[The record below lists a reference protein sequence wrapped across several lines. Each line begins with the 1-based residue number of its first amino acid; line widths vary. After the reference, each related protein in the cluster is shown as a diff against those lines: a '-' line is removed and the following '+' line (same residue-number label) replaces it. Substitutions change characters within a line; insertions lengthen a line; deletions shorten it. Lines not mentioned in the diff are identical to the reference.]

1 METVFDYNITDKERE
16 DIGISDKE
24 RYLAIVGEDTA
35 NLDLATLFHTRG
47 DNDRMARY
55 ADKLPLDMKLDFYR
69 TVVKKVRFKFVGGV
83 ETVFSVLK
91 FNNPLGFYRLGELKR
106 LTVLLLILSVRFRDK
121 IEFQVFIRPFPVQVD
136 VEV

>member
-1 METVFDYNITDKERE
+1 METVYDYNITDKERE

-47 DNDRMARY
+47 DNNRMARY

-69 TVVKKVRFKFVGGV
+69 TV
-83 ETVFSVLK
+83 TH
-91 FNNPLGFYRLGELKR
+91 P
-106 LTVLLLILSVRFRDK
+106 
-121 IEFQVFIRPFPVQVD
+121 
-136 VEV
+136 

>member
-55 ADKLPLDMKLDFYR
+55 ADKLPLEMMSLKWACASACVTFICFN
-69 TVVKKVRFKFVGGV
+69 RF
-83 ETVFSVLK
+83 
-91 FNNPLGFYRLGELKR
+91 
-106 LTVLLLILSVRFRDK
+106 
-121 IEFQVFIRPFPVQVD
+121 
-136 VEV
+136 